1 MVSLSTKSI
10 CLDRHPNPKGGA
22 PRRLPGPG
30 TLTPPLIPGSLAPV
44 GWGAP
49 CVLGQ
54 RVPGGSAYSA
64 ALATRAFSASSK
76 DSMRRA
82 VAIGDFVNRASM
94 L

>member
-1 MVSLSTKSI
+1 MVSPSTKSI

-44 GWGAP
+44 GWGARP
-49 CVLGQ
+49 
-54 RVPGGSAYSA
+54 PGPPYSA
-64 ALATRAFSASSK
+64 AFATRAFSASSK

-82 VAIGDFVNRASM
+82 VAIGDFVNFASM

>member
-1 MVSLSTKSI
+1 MLSLSTKSI

-49 CVLGQ
+49 FEWGF
-54 RVPGGSAYSA
+54 AYSA
-64 ALATRAFSASSK
+64 ALATRAFSASSNA
-76 DSMRRA
+76 SMRRA
-82 VAIGDFVNRASM
+82 VAIGDFVNFASM